1 MPDFRRGALKAPR
14 PSVGLGRFLVITRDR
29 PAMSTFDFAS
39 EAELFPTRNWKFR
52 RHSFS
57 YRRFPSAA
65 EAVRFAIEEL
75 PSQLLSG
82 AYLEVG
88 EERFDRHG
96 IRKLYDSAEYPLVR
110 RQAA

>member
-1 MPDFRRGALKAPR
+1 
-14 PSVGLGRFLVITRDR
+14 
-29 PAMSTFDFAS
+29 MSTFDFDS

-52 RHSFS
+52 RHSFG
-57 YRRFPSAA
+57 YRRFASAA

-88 EERFDRHG
+88 EARFGRDG

-110 RQAA
+110 RKAA